1 MKEQALK
8 EKIEARFADAEA
20 RVQRAQRVIVS
31 LAKDELATLLMWL
44 KDEGYHQLTLI
55 SCVDWLE
62 EGEFELVYHV
72 ASHATGIHLMIKVRI
87 DREDPVML
95 SMMHVYENAQP
106 YEREIHEFFG
116 VDFTGNDD
124 LAPLYLDG
132 WKELPPMRRDFDT
145 AAYAE
150 RVYDHE

>member
-8 EKIEARFADAEA
+8 EKLEARFANAQA
-20 RVQRAQRVIVS
+20 HVQRPQRVVVS
-31 LAKDELATLLMWL
+31 LPQEELATLLMFL

-62 EGEFELVYHV
+62 EKQFELVYHV
-72 ASHATGIHLMIKVRI
+72 SSHTTGIHVMARVRI
-87 DREDPVML
+87 DRENPVML
-95 SMMHVYENAQP
+95 SMMKVYENAQP
-106 YEREIHEFFG
+106 YEREIREFFG

-124 LAPLYLDG
+124 LASLYLDDWRG
-132 WKELPPMRRDFDT
+132 LPPMRRDFDT

>member
-8 EKIEARFADAEA
+8 EKLEARFANVQAY
-20 RVQRAQRVIVS
+20 VQRSQRVVVS
-31 LAKDELATLLMWL
+31 LPQEELGTLLMFL

-62 EGEFELVYHV
+62 EGQFELVYHV
-72 ASHATGIHLMIKVRI
+72 SSHATGIHVMTKVRI
-87 DREDPVML
+87 SRENPVML
-95 SMMHVYENAQP
+95 SMMKVYEIAQP

-124 LAPLYLDG
+124 LAPLYLDD
-132 WKELPPMRRDFDT
+132 WKDLPPMRRDFDT
-145 AAYAE
+145 TAYAE